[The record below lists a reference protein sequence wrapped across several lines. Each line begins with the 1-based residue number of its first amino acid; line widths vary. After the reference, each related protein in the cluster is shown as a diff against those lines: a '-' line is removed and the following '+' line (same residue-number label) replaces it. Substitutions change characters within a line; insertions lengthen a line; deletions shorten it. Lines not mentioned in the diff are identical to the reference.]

1 MRVPRELVTVLSER
15 IPAAAAEI
23 HWETGKDV
31 CLQRPLSQETC
42 LSFVQRRP
50 CRLRPRVTG
59 RTLKSGEQKLSADCD
74 CDSCAGFCPPLF
86 VYPPFTDVKRAF
98 LLPRIILF
106 LLYRIGLSRCS
117 GTAGNHS
124 LREGVERRSCF
135 PARRSIFGRCYAG
148 HAPTVCGEGVKK
160 SEV

>member
-86 VYPPFTDVKRAF
+86 VYP
-98 LLPRIILF
+98 LLLTLKGLF
-106 LLYRIGLSRCS
+106 YCRLL
-117 GTAGNHS
+117 
-124 LREGVERRSCF
+124 SCF
-135 PARRSIFGRCYAG
+135 YCTESVCPAAAGQRGITHSEKEWSGVPIFPPGGVFSAGVMPDMPQRCA
-148 HAPTVCGEGVKK
+148 VKG
-160 SEV
+160 

>member
-86 VYPPFTDVKRAF
+86 VYP
-98 LLPRIILF
+98 LLLTLKGLF
-106 LLYRIGLSRCS
+106 YCRVLSCFYCTESVCPVWREWS
-117 GTAGNHS
+117 A
-124 LREGVERRSCF
+124 REGVERRSCF